1 MAYGLARDMIRDR
14 KATPEMIEYAISIL
28 PTSGYKALGLR
39 LRLQR
44 KLDGQSIR
52 WEDL

>member
-1 MAYGLARDMIRDR
+1 MAYGLAREMIRSR

-28 PTSGYKALGLR
+28 PASGYKALGLK

-44 KLDGQSIR
+44 KLDGQSIS
-52 WEDL
+52 WKDM